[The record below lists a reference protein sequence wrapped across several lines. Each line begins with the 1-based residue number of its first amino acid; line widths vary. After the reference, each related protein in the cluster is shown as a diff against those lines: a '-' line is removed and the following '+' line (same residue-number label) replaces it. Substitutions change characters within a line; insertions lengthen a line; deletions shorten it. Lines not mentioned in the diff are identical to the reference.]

1 MTSKNTSRIVELAE
15 TITKSV
21 DKIQGALSEKGL
33 PSPSFDEDSKYVL
46 PAEAHVVEAQGQVL
60 DAAGELY
67 DLLLDPFTLLF
78 RHGGVGDTFFC
89 LQQPLT
95 NMLMHTGIAQ

>member
-1 MTSKNTSRIVELAE
+1 MTSKNTSSRIVELAE
-15 TITKSV
+15 TISKSV
-21 DKIQGALSEKGL
+21 AKLQGALSEKDL

-46 PAEAHVVEAQGQVL
+46 PAEAHVVEAQGQAL

-78 RHGGVGDTFFC
+78 RHGGVGDTIFC
-89 LQQPLT
+89 VHNP
-95 NMLMHTGIAQ
+95 